1 MQQAQIYG
9 LEAHPVKSV
18 IVELGTPK
26 PPVNFTNLEGV
37 AISVEAT
44 AATLGQTFGNQHT
57 ASTEIARRGGMFFP
71 SYESVQSSVALFH

>member
-57 ASTEIARRGGMFFP
+57 ASTEIARRGGMFFRLMNQ
-71 SYESVQSSVALFH
+71 YKALVALFH